1 MGMDERTLTDLLNNK
16 IEWMGRLY
24 EVAKDLELYK
34 WTRISNVAHR
44 CGGAIWV
51 FVETC
56 GIGYVCEKCQEAEVL

>member
-1 MGMDERTLTDLLNNK
+1 MDEKELADLLNRK

-24 EVAKDLELYK
+24 DIAKDMDLYK
-34 WTRISNVAHR
+34 WTRIARLNHR

-51 FVETC
+51 FVETT